1 MCRWIARRF
10 TIIGKSKHEGERMKQ
25 KDKFR
30 YAEKCLY
37 EYKRNMACIEILKE
51 DLRVERAG
59 SDVHVQNYQYTF
71 NFTGEPSNPVQARL
85 IKIEQ
90 IEERIRK
97 LERCTK
103 PITQLVKD
111 LTSAESLDTSHN
123 KELYEVMKL
132 MYFGNNQ
139 PDAIIEELRVA
150 KRTFA
155 RRRRELVLTAI
166 SYLAL

>member
-1 MCRWIARRF
+1 
-10 TIIGKSKHEGERMKQ
+10 
-25 KDKFR
+25 
-30 YAEKCLY
+30 
-37 EYKRNMACIEILKE
+37 
-51 DLRVERAG
+51 
-59 SDVHVQNYQYTF
+59 
-71 NFTGEPSNPVQARL
+71 
-85 IKIEQ
+85 
-90 IEERIRK
+90 
-97 LERCTK
+97 
-103 PITQLVKD
+103 VKD

-139 PDAIIEELRVA
+139 IDAIIEELRVA

>member
-1 MCRWIARRF
+1 
-10 TIIGKSKHEGERMKQ
+10 MKQ

-37 EYKRNMACIEILKE
+37 EYKRNMACLEILRE

-59 SDVHVQNYQYTF
+59 SDVHVQNYQYTIDF
-71 NFTGEPSNPVQARL
+71 NGIHSNPVQARM

-90 IEERIRK
+90 LEERIRK
-97 LERCTK
+97 LERWTK
-103 PITQLVKD
+103 PITQLEKD
-111 LTSAESLDTSHN
+111 LTSAESLDTSRN

-132 MYFGNNQ
+132 MYFGKNP
-139 PDAIIEELRVA
+139 PDAIIEELKIAR
-150 KRTFA
+150 RTFYN
-155 RRRRELVLTAI
+155 RRRELVYTAI

>member
-1 MCRWIARRF
+1 
-10 TIIGKSKHEGERMKQ
+10 MKQ

-37 EYKRNMACIEILKE
+37 EYKRNIACLEILRE

-59 SDVHVQNYQYTF
+59 SDVHVQNYQYEI
-71 NFTGEPSNPVQARL
+71 NFSGTPSNPVQARV
-85 IKIEQ
+85 IKLEQ
-90 IEERIRK
+90 LEERITK
-97 LERCTK
+97 LERWTK
-103 PITQLVKD
+103 PITQLMKD

-132 MYFGNNQ
+132 MYFGKNS
-139 PDAIIEELRVA
+139 PDVITEELRIA
-150 KRTFA
+150 RRTFA

-166 SYLAL
+166 SYLGL

>member
-1 MCRWIARRF
+1 
-10 TIIGKSKHEGERMKQ
+10 MKQ

-37 EYKRNMACIEILKE
+37 EYKRNLACLEVLRE

-59 SDVHVQNYQYTF
+59 SDVHAQNYQLTF

-85 IKIEQ
+85 MKIETL
-90 IEERIRK
+90 EERIRK
-97 LERCTK
+97 LERWTK
-103 PITQLVKD
+103 PITLLMND
-111 LTSAESLDTSHN
+111 LTSPESLDTSHN

-132 MYFGNNQ
+132 MYFGKNP
-139 PDAIIEELRVA
+139 PDAIIEELRIA
-150 KRTFA
+150 RRTFYN
-155 RRRRELVLTAI
+155 RRRELVYTAI

>member
-1 MCRWIARRF
+1 MQ
-10 TIIGKSKHEGERMKQ
+10 Q

-37 EYKRNMACIEILKE
+37 EYKRNMACLEILRE
-51 DLRVERAG
+51 DLRVEQAG
-59 SDVHVQNYQYTF
+59 SDVHVQNYQYTLCF
-71 NFTGEPSNPVQARL
+71 NGEPSNPVQSRL

-103 PITQLVKD
+103 PITQLAKD
-111 LTSAESLDTSHN
+111 LTSPESLDTSHN

-139 PDAIIEELRVA
+139 IDAIVEELRVA
-150 KRTFA
+150 RRTFYN
-155 RRRRELVLTAI
+155 RRRELVYITI

>member
-1 MCRWIARRF
+1 
-10 TIIGKSKHEGERMKQ
+10 MKQ

-37 EYKRNMACIEILKE
+37 EYKRNIACLEILRE

-59 SDVHVQNYQYTF
+59 SDVHVQNYQYEI
-71 NFTGEPSNPVQARL
+71 NFSGTPSNPVQARV
-85 IKIEQ
+85 IKLEQ
-90 IEERIRK
+90 LEERITK
-97 LERCTK
+97 LERWTK
-103 PITQLVKD
+103 PITQLMKD

-132 MYFGNNQ
+132 MYFGKNP
-139 PDAIIEELRVA
+139 PDAITEELRIA
-150 KRTFA
+150 RRTFA

-166 SYLAL
+166 SYLGL